1 MKEKKRYFFFPT
13 YSDLTLENE
22 GRIYIKGKIGT
33 FVFLSKMFGFQV
45 ILFILKLYARIS
57 IYYEYFVFSDYA
69 FLYGDKHINFLS
81 KI

>member
-1 MKEKKRYFFFPT
+1 
-13 YSDLTLENE
+13 
-22 GRIYIKGKIGT
+22 
-33 FVFLSKMFGFQV
+33 MFGFQV
-45 ILFILKLYARIS
+45 ILFILKLYGRIS